1 MEDASNLDFRQWA
14 NLDPAYLRQLF
25 MCQQSNL
32 KFDEVQQI
40 NPPFSGRDTVILE
53 HNNPNVVHT
62 FPLLQRE
69 ITYAD
74 RHAAALVERDNVL
87 ATLSM
92 IQDDINLDKLP
103 ETLSILSP
111 HLPVDGMDNNHH
123 VENNPTQRQK
133 QTGKKSG
140 NESSKKRKEDGVTSQ
155 PNKASKTPR
164 KRQKARDQHGAA
176 NVEKIKRDDNV
187 NGVVTHEFQIDVST
201 TASPFCSCTG
211 TNRQCYRWGKGG
223 WQSSCCTNSFS
234 EYPLPMNTEKR
245 GSRIAG
251 RKMSG
256 GAFKKLLEKLA
267 GQGVDITQ
275 PIDLKDHWAKHG
287 TC

>member
-1 MEDASNLDFRQWA
+1 
-14 NLDPAYLRQLF
+14 
-25 MCQQSNL
+25 MCQQWNL
-32 KFDEVQQI
+32 KFDEVQQV
-40 NPPFSGRDTVILE
+40 NPPFAGRDAVISE
-53 HNNPNVVHT
+53 HNNPNVLHT

-74 RHAAALVERDNVL
+74 RHAALVERDNVL

-103 ETLSILSP
+103 ETSSILTH
-111 HLPVDGMDNNHH
+111 HLPVCGIDSDHH
-123 VENNPTQRQK
+123 FEDRTLQRQSA
-133 QTGKKSG
+133 KKSG
-140 NESSKKRKEDGVTSQ
+140 NESTRKRKEGSAPSQ
-155 PNKASKTPR
+155 PNKGSKTPR
-164 KRQKARDQHGAA
+164 KRQKIRDQQGAA
-176 NVEKIKRDDNV
+176 NVEKIKREDTSKGSLV
-187 NGVVTHEFQIDVST
+187 HEFEIDVST

-211 TNRQCYRWGKGG
+211 NNRQCYRWGKGG

-234 EYPLPMNTEKR
+234 EYPLPMNTAKR

-287 TC
+287 TNRYIIVR